1 MKVINVK
8 LKSLFA
14 DAVYD
19 ALINGRDYDEEILE
33 IYEHWFSDDEPEDIT
48 WDRICMDIEDKINA
62 VILGGVKFEE
72 VK

>member
-1 MKVINVK
+1 MNIK

-19 ALINGRDYDEEILE
+19 ALINGNEYDEELIE
-33 IYEHWFSDDEPEDIT
+33 IYDDWFDEDENNSIT
-48 WDRICMDIEDKINA
+48 WDRICMDIEDKINT

-72 VK
+72 E